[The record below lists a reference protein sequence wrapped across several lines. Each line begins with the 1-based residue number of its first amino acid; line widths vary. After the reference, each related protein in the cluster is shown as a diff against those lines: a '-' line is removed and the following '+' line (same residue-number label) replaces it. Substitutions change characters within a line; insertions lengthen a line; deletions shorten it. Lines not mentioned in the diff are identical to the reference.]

1 MRRAL
6 LLTLAMVLALFAC
19 QTPQETVTPTPGP
32 EEKTAATAP
41 EEQAAPEAPKAPVAP
56 VALEEYFKIERAY
69 GASFS
74 FDEKTIAYETDR
86 GGRLNVWT
94 MPVTGGEPV
103 QITKV
108 EGFVHDFDFSPTK
121 DQLLYEADVG
131 GNELPH
137 LFLTDSTGKNHKDLC
152 ADYPE
157 GARTRFVEW
166 ARDGKTFLYLSSR
179 RDPRFM
185 DLLEYNLATGKSK
198 TLWEASGKLA
208 FALTSRD
215 HKRFI
220 IQETLSDV
228 DSNMYLLKR
237 GAKKPALLTK
247 HKGEILYN
255 PTSFSRDGNTLYY
268 TSDEGR
274 EFSAL
279 YSMNLRNRKSKE
291 VLKTDWDV
299 DQGFFS
305 KNFKYFVTRINEDGT
320 FKVTITDQA
329 TKKPVKLPEI
339 GSRGAL
345 FPIGFSKSDRYMAA
359 YILSDDVPIDIYMI
373 DLKESKA
380 TRITNVLPE
389 SLKNAEMVSGESVKI
404 PSFDEQKVPA
414 FLYRQTG
421 KGPFPAV
428 IDVHGGPTA
437 QSLRLFNNFRQY
449 LHSKGYVVLVPNVR
463 GSTGYG
469 KSYTK
474 LDNLDLGG
482 GPLKDIVH
490 CKKWLAENADVDPG
504 KVVVMGGS
512 YGGYMALASA
522 TFTPDEFAANVDY
535 FGPSD
540 LKSLVESF
548 PPYWAAFATY
558 IYAKFGDPKNPEHAK
573 YQHDRSPLYFVDK
586 ITRPLLVVQGDNDA
600 RVKQDQSDRIVEAL
614 KKRKVPVHYLVIK
627 GEGHGF
633 SKESNRLATYKVTD
647 QFLDR
652 YIFGDTSVTVD
663 TQ

>member
-6 LLTLAMVLALFAC
+6 LIMLAMVLVGFAC
-19 QTPQETVTPTPGP
+19 QTPQKAPPAPAAGEKPAAVAS
-32 EEKTAATAP
+32 EEK
-41 EEQAAPEAPKAPVAP
+41 AAPAAPKAPVAP
-56 VALEEYFKIERAY
+56 VPLEEYFKIERAY

-74 FDEKTIAYETDR
+74 FDEKIIAYETDR
-86 GGRLNVWT
+86 GGRLNIWT

-108 EGFVHDFDFSPTK
+108 EGFVHAFAFSPTK

-137 LFLTDSTGKNHKDLC
+137 LFLTDSTGKEHKDLC

-157 GARTRFVEW
+157 GARTGFVDW
-166 ARDGKTFLYLSSR
+166 AKNGKTFLYLSSR

-198 TLWEASGKLA
+198 TLWKASGKLA
-208 FALTSRD
+208 FALASRD

-220 IQETLSDV
+220 ISETLSDV

-237 GAKKPALLTK
+237 GAKKPVLLTK
-247 HKGEILYN
+247 HKGEILYT
-255 PTSFSRDGNTLYY
+255 PTSFSKNGKMLYY

-274 EFSAL
+274 EFTAL
-279 YSMNLRNRKSKE
+279 YSMNLRNKKSKE

-299 DQGFFS
+299 DRGFFS
-305 KNFKYFVTRINEDGT
+305 KSYRYFITRINEDGT
-320 FKVTITDQA
+320 FKVTVTDK
-329 TKKPVKLPEI
+329 TTGKTVEMPEI
-339 GSRGAL
+339 KSQGAL
-345 FPIGFSKSDRYMAA
+345 YPISFSKSDRYMAA

-380 TRITNVLPE
+380 TRITNVLPD
-389 SLKNAEMVSGESVKI
+389 SLKNVKMVAGESVKI
-404 PSFDEQKVPA
+404 PSFDEHKVPA
-414 FLYRQTG
+414 FVYRQTG

-490 CKKWLAENADVDPG
+490 CKKWLVENADVDPG

-548 PPYWAAFATY
+548 PPYWASFATY

-573 YQHDRSPLYFVDK
+573 YQHDRSPLYYVDK

-600 RVKQDQSDRIVEAL
+600 RVKQDQSDRIVAAL
-614 KKRKVPVHYLVIK
+614 KERKVPVHYLVIK

-652 YIFGDTSVTVD
+652 YIFGDTSVRVD
-663 TQ
+663 AQ